1 MSKKNAD
8 KTNQE
13 AIERIKEMEAILDRA
28 TKVMDELES
37 KLAEFEAL
45 QPDIKKLEKYYTGKV
60 WKSDF
65 KLDEEGKL
73 PKDLKRGVL
82 SEDGIDNLLERNKTV
97 LGGYSSDI
105 CS

>member
-1 MSKKNAD
+1 MSRKNAD

-13 AIERIKEMEAILDRA
+13 AIERIQEMEAILDRA
-28 TKVMDELES
+28 TRVMDELES
-37 KLAEFEAL
+37 KLADFEAL
-45 QPDIKKLEKYYTGKV
+45 QPDIKKLEKYYTGKA

>member
-13 AIERIKEMEAILDRA
+13 AIERIQEMEAILDRA
-28 TKVMDELES
+28 TRVMDELES

-45 QPDIKKLEKYYTGKV
+45 QPDIKKLEKYYTGKA

-73 PKDLKRGVL
+73 PPVLKRGVL
-82 SEDGIDNLLERNKTV
+82 SEDAVYDLLERNKK
-97 LGGYSSDI
+97 LI
-105 CS
+105 AKNKQ

>member
-8 KTNQE
+8 KTNQG
-13 AIERIKEMEAILDRA
+13 AIERIQEMEAILDRA
-28 TKVMDELES
+28 TRVMDELES
-37 KLAEFEAL
+37 KLAEFETI
-45 QPDIKKLEKYYTGKV
+45 QTDIKKLEKYYTGKT
-60 WKSDF
+60 WKDDY

-82 SEDGIDNLLERNKTV
+82 SEDGIDNLLERNKT
-97 LGGYSSDI
+97 LLDGYSSDI

>member
-8 KTNQE
+8 KTNQG
-13 AIERIKEMEAILDRA
+13 AIERIQEMEAILDRA
-28 TKVMDELES
+28 TRVMDELES

-45 QPDIKKLEKYYTGKV
+45 QPDIKKLEKYYTGKA

>member
-8 KTNQE
+8 KTNQG
-13 AIERIKEMEAILDRA
+13 AIERIQEMEAILDRA

-45 QPDIKKLEKYYTGKV
+45 QPDIKKLEKYYTGKA

>member
-8 KTNQE
+8 KTNQG
-13 AIERIKEMEAILDRA
+13 AIERIQEMEAILDRA

-37 KLAEFEAL
+37 KLAEFETI
-45 QPDIKKLEKYYTGKV
+45 QTDIKKLEKYYTGKA

-82 SEDGIDNLLERNKTV
+82 SEDGIDNLLERNKT
-97 LGGYSSDI
+97 LLDGYSSDI

>member
-8 KTNQE
+8 KTNQG
-13 AIERIKEMEAILDRA
+13 AIERIQEMEAILDRA
-28 TKVMDELES
+28 TRVMDELES

-45 QPDIKKLEKYYTGKV
+45 QPDIKKLEKYYTGKA

-82 SEDGIDNLLERNKTV
+82 SEDGIDNLLERNKT
-97 LGGYSSDI
+97 LLDGYSSDI

>member
-8 KTNQE
+8 KTNQK
-13 AIERIKEMEAILDRA
+13 AIERIQEMEAILDRA
-28 TKVMDELES
+28 TRVMDELES

-45 QPDIKKLEKYYTGKV
+45 QPDIKKLEKYYTGKA

>member
-8 KTNQE
+8 KTNQG
-13 AIERIKEMEAILDRA
+13 AIERIQEMEAILDRA

-37 KLAEFEAL
+37 KLAEFETI
-45 QPDIKKLEKYYTGKV
+45 QTDIKKLEKYYTGKA

-73 PKDLKRGVL
+73 PKVLKRGVL
-82 SEDGIDNLLERNKTV
+82 SEDGIDNLLERNKT
-97 LGGYSSDI
+97 LLDGYSSDI

>member
-8 KTNQE
+8 KTIQD

-28 TKVMDELES
+28 TGVMNEFES

-45 QPDIKKLEKYYTGKV
+45 QPDIQRLEKYYTGKA

-73 PKDLKRGVL
+73 PTDLKRGVL
-82 SEDGIDNLLERNKTV
+82 SEDGLYNLLERNKALLEQTAN
-97 LGGYSSDI
+97 LKGS
-105 CS
+105 

>member
-8 KTNQE
+8 KTNQD

-28 TKVMDELES
+28 TRVMDELES

-45 QPDIKKLEKYYTGKV
+45 QPDIKKLEKYYTGKA

-73 PKDLKRGVL
+73 PADLKRGVL
-82 SEDGIDNLLERNKTV
+82 SEDGAYELLERNRELLEKTV
-97 LGGYSSDI
+97 NPQ
-105 CS
+105 